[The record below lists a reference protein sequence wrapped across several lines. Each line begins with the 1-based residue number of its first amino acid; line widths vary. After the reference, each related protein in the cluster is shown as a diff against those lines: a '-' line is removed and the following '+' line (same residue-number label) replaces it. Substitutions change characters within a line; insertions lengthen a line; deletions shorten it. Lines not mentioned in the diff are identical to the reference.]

1 MIIKS
6 MIMLYMYDLL
16 IEGNEFTI
24 DEIVSIYNISVRT
37 YRRYI
42 AEINNF
48 LCEQYKQKEVV
59 FSKEKRTYYLSKI
72 K

>member
-37 YRRYI
+37 CRRYI